1 MRLDTLCLW
10 RNTWLTNRAMIFFQI
25 TYLRDRR
32 LGNLISLNHRLLCLP
47 AACFIIVI
55 ILSFVLLTNDTWIPN
70 TKGLYKS
77 SEEQK
82 VSYLFIP
89 SYAHSLSQSYWVLL
103 QGGNAGHTMGL
114 YSYSSCRFTWEK
126 CSHISKKMSGLLLF
140 PMTLKEKIAGEKK
153 NFGSGFL
160 SLTFYHLIWLWEAH
174 ERPDS
179 SLPPAT
185 EEHFDT
191 FISSIS

>member
-77 SEEQK
+77 SEEQ
-82 VSYLFIP
+82 SLIHFHAQLCTFPFPILLGFTAGGQRRTYHGIIFLFFMEIYLGKMFTHKQKDVR
-89 SYAHSLSQSYWVLL
+89 SASF
-103 QGGNAGHTMGL
+103 
-114 YSYSSCRFTWEK
+114 SCDLEGEDSRWEK
-126 CSHISKKMSGLLLF
+126 ELWFGIPIPYILSSNLALKSPWKTRFFSTTCYRRALWHLHI
-140 PMTLKEKIAGEKK
+140 
-153 NFGSGFL
+153 
-160 SLTFYHLIWLWEAH
+160 
-174 ERPDS
+174 
-179 SLPPAT
+179 
-185 EEHFDT
+185 
-191 FISSIS
+191 